1 MMQGQNQLLKMNN
14 KSKSKKVADQDDD
27 DWKCKMCGCPA
38 KHTPL
43 KRTGRDG
50 KKSICNACY
59 IRERTQQERAE
70 RGSARPILS
79 TTVPMT
85 TNILSNPQQ
94 NYLFPYLNLQ
104 YNNMVQQMNLLSKMG
119 QGFNVDSQQ
128 LYNNPFGIT
137 QDAFSAAI
145 QAYQAAAAATASAGQ
160 LPVDFNSNLNML
172 GALSSLG
179 LATTTTQA
187 TDTSSVASVL
197 PEQDIEQSVQEI
209 QQTDLSQ
216 ELNTD
221 EDTSKQDLESVQE
234 QLQQITSASISEIT
248 NLAAADVNADIIEK
262 LNKTSSVLTESLYDE
277 NTVSA
282 AVAALDQATQLNLK
296 NEELIKEKI
305 NNLQN
310 NQINDVENK
319 DPKEVE
325 DKKSY
330 SKRKHMDEEENLLE
344 EKLKKELKKVKV
356 DSKTIN

>member
-1 MMQGQNQLLKMNN
+1 MMQGQIKLLKMNN

-85 TNILSNPQQ
+85 TNMLSNQQ
-94 NYLFPYLNLQ
+94 NYLLPYLQ
-104 YNNMVQQMNLLSKMG
+104 YSNMIQQMNFLSKMG
-119 QGFNVDSQQ
+119 QGLGGMDNQQ
-128 LYNNPFGIT
+128 LYNNPFGLT
-137 QDAFSAAI
+137 QDAVSAML
-145 QAYQAAAAATASAGQ
+145 QAYQAAAATATASGQ

-179 LATTTTQA
+179 LAATTTQA
-187 TDTSSVASVL
+187 ANTANVESVL
-197 PEQDIEQSVQEI
+197 SGQDIEQSVQDI
-209 QQTDLSQ
+209 QQTDISQ
-216 ELNTD
+216 ELKTD
-221 EDTSKQDLESVQE
+221 DEGSKQELESVQE